1 MLKNKYESQV
11 EPQSPN
17 DQSKLSE
24 EEAVNLLKNL
34 KNFINTTKVTIFN
47 LQVEMRRL
55 SKDMKKLKKES
66 KIVISN

>member
-1 MLKNKYESQV
+1 LLKNKYESQV

-47 LQVEMRRL
+47 LQVEMSRL
-55 SKDMKKLKKES
+55 SKDMKKIKKES

>member
-47 LQVEMRRL
+47 LQVEMSRL
-55 SKDMKKLKKES
+55 SKDMKKIKKES